1 MANAEKCVCCGAV
14 IPEGRQVC
22 PSCEG
27 KKMANEKRLIDAY
40 QFRGKHEVAEVNG
53 KLCSVICYADI
64 VNAPTVDAVE
74 VVRCK
79 DCVYGKL
86 DKAAYYHDVYGDEN
100 DTTLYH
106 CLYGFG
112 HNKGEHFCS
121 YGERRGNGS

>member
-1 MANAEKCVCCGAV
+1 MGMREKLIELLNQGADNTPCTEECWDKKCNDCIREAQADHLIANDVV
-14 IPEGRQVC
+14 P
-22 PSCEG
+22 
-27 KKMANEKRLIDAY
+27 
-40 QFRGKHEVAEVNG
+40 
-53 KLCSVICYADI
+53 
-64 VNAPTVDAVE
+64 

-86 DKAAYYHDVYGDEN
+86 DKAAYYHDVYGNEN

-121 YGERRGNGS
+121 YGERKDNG